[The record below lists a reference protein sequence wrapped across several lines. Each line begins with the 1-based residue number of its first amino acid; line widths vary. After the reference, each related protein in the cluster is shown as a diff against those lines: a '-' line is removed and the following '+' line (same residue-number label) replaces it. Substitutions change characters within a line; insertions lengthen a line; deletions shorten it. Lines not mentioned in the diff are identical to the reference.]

1 MLVISTLEPNKYKN
15 KVDEKIK
22 TKSHN
27 KESLSL
33 FRINKKISKGNI
45 IEILISCTRDQ
56 ITLL

>member
-22 TKSHN
+22 TKRHN
-27 KESLSL
+27 KESLSF

-45 IEILISCTRDQ
+45 IEILISCTRDH

>member
-1 MLVISTLEPNKYKN
+1 MLVISTLEPTKYKH

-27 KESLSL
+27 KEYLSF
-33 FRINKKISKGNI
+33 FRTNKKISTGNI
-45 IEILISCTRDQ
+45 IEILISCTRDH